1 VADGITVAAALL
13 VVGPVVGGI
22 SAANPILFPVW
33 SASREDHL
41 AIVGA
46 HRLAW
51 TMLNAGFFVATVL
64 TAAGLAVLAGTL
76 GGDEVRSAVL
86 AGVAITYAI
95 AGGLWCAVLA
105 IRTRTTPALA
115 DLVAT
120 GAPTEPA
127 EALLGAATGG
137 LFAAFVLATGAALVV
152 LGLTLG
158 LTGGLAVPVAA
169 LAVLVAAL
177 VVVGFL
183 KSGDTI
189 PAVLYWPTLLIGLGL
204 LLGWS

>member
-1 VADGITVAAALL
+1 
-13 VVGPVVGGI
+13 
-22 SAANPILFPVW
+22 
-33 SASREDHL
+33 
-41 AIVGA
+41 
-46 HRLAW
+46 
-51 TMLNAGFFVATVL
+51 MLNAGFLIATVL
-64 TAAGLAVLAGTL
+64 TAAGLAILAGIL
-76 GGDEVRSAVL
+76 GGGEVRSAVL
-86 AGVAITYAI
+86 AAVAITYAI

-158 LTGGLAVPVAA
+158 LTGGLAVSVAA
-169 LAVLVAAL
+169 FAVLASAL
-177 VVVGFL
+177 VVEGLL

-189 PAVLYWPTLLIGLGL
+189 PALL
-204 LLGWS
+204 